1 MYIHTCA
8 HGSVAVCAL
17 ACVYAR
23 ARVRVY
29 VCACVGKR
37 VLAGVCLR
45 ARVCVSMCVCV
56 CVCVHLQI
64 DTRNALGSNN
74 ICDGQRK
81 CTQHRQRR
89 IFSGPC
95 LHWLPCCGPKCKK
108 SDWHMDYCRAW
119 WQVCVWVYCNG
130 LWWWL

>member
-1 MYIHTCA
+1 MCTRERGC
-8 HGSVAVCAL
+8 VCPCMCVR
-17 ACVYAR
+17 ACE
-23 ARVRVY
+23 
-29 VCACVGKR
+29 CACVR
-37 VLAGVCLR
+37 VCVRGQKSLSGCVCLR

-81 CTQHRQRR
+81 CAQHRQRR
-89 IFSGPC
+89 IFSGSC
-95 LHWLPCCGPKCKK
+95 LHWLPCCGPKCQE

-119 WQVCVWVYCNG
+119 WQVCVWVCCNG
-130 LWWWL
+130 CCGGGYE